1 MKKQIIKSLIP
12 VVAMGAVL
20 VFAFCTLFLING
32 GSRAWLA
39 ENRTVG
45 ANGMSVS
52 VDADKGESV
61 SISSHPVTEIDK
73 TGSVFM
79 VKTDEE
85 VWELPRNDP
94 NGISYSKYKKAL
106 AIFIDIVCTEEA
118 TVSVYLTCS
127 TESVSVAKD
136 NYVSN
141 CVEVAPA
148 TLDGTGTIA
157 TVAED
162 GSETEA
168 FRSLVEIKADY
179 SACTKNTSVLLQENV
194 SLAVGTNRLCF
205 LMQYHEHF
213 LKYAEN
219 QSLSVGGKDM
229 TITYNND
236 IAFSVR

>member
-1 MKKQIIKSLIP
+1 
-12 VVAMGAVL
+12 MGAIL

-61 SISSHPVTEIDK
+61 SISSHPVTEIDE
-73 TGSVFM
+73 TGSVFT

-85 VWELPRNDP
+85 FWQLPLNDP

-127 TESVSVAKD
+127 TEDVSVAQD

-157 TVAED
+157 TVTED

-168 FRSLVEIKADY
+168 FRSLVEIADNT
-179 SACTKNTSVLLQENV
+179 CTKNTSVLLQENV

-205 LMQYHEHF
+205 IMQYHEHF
-213 LKYAEN
+213 LKYAEI
-219 QSLSVGGKDM
+219 QSLLGGGAEMTGDM
-229 TITYNND
+229 KINYKND
-236 IAFSVR
+236 IAFSVQ